1 MTLSFVDPSSV
12 KKKRRSGANL
22 NPRYGLVESSEMD
35 LLENIEEDDEDE
47 EENDTLFDLHSHR
60 RT

>member
-1 MTLSFVDPSSV
+1 
-12 KKKRRSGANL
+12 
-22 NPRYGLVESSEMD
+22 MD

>member
-1 MTLSFVDPSSV
+1 V
-12 KKKRRSGANL
+12 KKRKTGGSGSTS
-22 NPRYGLVESSEMD
+22 RYGLVESSEMD

-47 EENDTLFDLHSHR
+47 EDNTLFDLHSHR